1 MNASFLEVTL
11 MRLTTHTDYGL
22 RVLISLAVID
32 RLATIEELADRN
44 GISRNHLMKVVQTL
58 VGFGVVKGIRGR
70 RGGVALAL
78 PAEDIR
84 IGQVVRMLESDM
96 DLVACLSNQP
106 TGCVF
111 IGLCRLTGAFQGAIE
126 AFFRELDRLTLA
138 DLVTNRSAVQNRL
151 ELAS

>member
-1 MNASFLEVTL
+1 MHLLKGSS

-22 RVLISLAVID
+22 RVLMSLAVMD
-32 RLATIEELADRN
+32 RLATIEELAGRH

-58 VGFGVVKGIRGR
+58 VGLGMVKGIRGR
-70 RGGVALAL
+70 KGGVALAR

-84 IGQVVRMLESDM
+84 IGQVVRMLESDTG
-96 DLVACLSNQP
+96 LVACLACPP

-111 IGLCRLTGAFQGAIE
+111 IGLCRLTSAFHGAME
-126 AFFRELDRLTLA
+126 AFFKELDRLTLA
-138 DLVTNRSAVQNRL
+138 DLVLNRSAVQKRL